1 MNAPAP
7 IEILK
12 VRNTLGE
19 GILWDWRRQLL
30 WWTDIPNRTLYCY
43 DWNLGT
49 TRTLETPERVGSF
62 GFTQDSDR
70 LIVAFASGI
79 ALYDPYASAV
89 DWIAR
94 PEEIATGIRFN
105 DGRVDRRG
113 RFWSGTMVEGGT
125 HADGACLYSVSGARD
140 WRRHFNGIAISN
152 GLCLS
157 PDGRLLYFADSPTR
171 TIRVFEI
178 IEPDGTLGPSRLFA
192 HTPDGSAPDGAAIDA
207 DGCMWSAHWG
217 GGCVVRYTPDGRI
230 DRTLRVPARQPSCV
244 CFAGA
249 DLDIL
254 CVTSAC
260 EGLDEQAL
268 RADPNAGDVFF
279 YRTGVRG
286 LREPEYLL

>member
-1 MNAPAP
+1 MTAPAP

-12 VRNTLGE
+12 VRNTVGE

-30 WWTDIPNRTLYCY
+30 WWTDIPNRILYRY
-43 DWNLGT
+43 DWNSGIT
-49 TRTLETPERVGSF
+49 QSLETPERVGSF
-62 GFTQDSDR
+62 GLIEDSER
-70 LIVAFASGI
+70 LVVAFATGV
-79 ALYDPYASAV
+79 ALYEPYERAV
-89 DWIAR
+89 EWVAR
-94 PEEIATGIRFN
+94 PEEIAPGIRFN
-105 DGRVDRRG
+105 DGRVDRTG

-125 HADGACLYSVSGARD
+125 NAHGACLYSVSAAGA
-140 WRRHFNGIAISN
+140 WRRHFGGIAISN

-171 TIRVFEI
+171 TIRVFEMM
-178 IEPDGTLGPSRLFA
+178 EPEGTLGASRIFA
-192 HTPDGSAPDGAAIDA
+192 RTADGSVPDGAAIDA
-207 DGCMWSAHWG
+207 DGCMWSAQWG

-254 CVTSAC
+254 CITSAS
-260 EGLDEQAL
+260 EGLDEEAL
-268 RADPNAGDVFF
+268 RDDPNAGDVFF

-286 LREPEYLL
+286 LREPEYRA